1 MGVTIRDEKSQNI
14 FNIYVD
20 EQLDFLEGANQVTH
34 EEQQIMRGLLEEHK
48 NRLRRLME
56 ALEKELNTIEYF
68 IKEAYNEKIKTLSI
82 LTLALGILFLKAPP
96 AMAGSLSRAIMR
108 KLEMEMVFT
117 LAQLKLLANGQKLK

>member
-56 ALEKELNTIEYF
+56 ALEKEFNTIE
-68 IKEAYNEKIKTLSI
+68 
-82 LTLALGILFLKAPP
+82 
-96 AMAGSLSRAIMR
+96 
-108 KLEMEMVFT
+108 
-117 LAQLKLLANGQKLK
+117 

>member
-56 ALEKELNTIEYF
+56 ALEKELNTIE
-68 IKEAYNEKIKTLSI
+68 
-82 LTLALGILFLKAPP
+82 
-96 AMAGSLSRAIMR
+96 
-108 KLEMEMVFT
+108 
-117 LAQLKLLANGQKLK
+117 